1 MSDLTDRLRCAKFKV
16 HETASGSVCAELD
29 NLRVLIEA
37 ADEIDKLRKE
47 IALADSMYKLV
58 VLERDALQI
67 EVKNLTKIIDD
78 AWGEA

>member
-1 MSDLTDRLRCAKFKV
+1 MSNLTDQLRYAKFTV
-16 HETASGSVCAELD
+16 HETASGNVCAELD
-29 NLRVLIEA
+29 KPRVLIEA

-47 IALADSMYKLV
+47 IALANSMYKLV
-58 VLERDALQI
+58 VQERDALQV